1 MIVSLPESKQNDIK
15 AVLKEVKIMKKLM
28 LRALTKFIAKLEAAP
43 PGIQHYRLYLW
54 NLYQSKNTALKKTA
68 GNFDRQ

>member
-43 PGIQHYRLYLW
+43 PGIQHYRLYL
-54 NLYQSKNTALKKTA
+54 
-68 GNFDRQ
+68 